1 MSVREEIAEAGD
13 SVGVELQAPV
23 TRLVEYVA
31 FTAVLGRTV
40 LILAFRSFREVYRFL
55 VKQSHRPFIKRYL
68 QRDEIQRALVGCHN
82 SLSDA
87 LGMFS
92 VGTYYCSLSLF
103 ANPSS
108 FSYLFRSVF

>member
-1 MSVREEIAEAGD
+1 MSVREDIAEAGD
-13 SVGVELQAPV
+13 EVGAELQAPV
-23 TRLVEYVA
+23 TRLIEYVSA
-31 FTAVLGRTV
+31 SLCHTQRYLHC
-40 LILAFRSFREVYRFL
+40 LRSFREVHRFL

-92 VGTYYCSLSLF
+92 VSFLQARTYSHAHSPSLSF
-103 ANPSS
+103 P
-108 FSYLFRSVF
+108 FRFVF